1 MMHLDASGGRI
12 FAFHAPQAEVV
23 ELTLDFGG
31 GLVRTLGMH
40 RDGDDWSIRLHPG
53 LPCRRYRFRVDG
65 RVVSPALGT
74 NTRTTGDAWFE
85 IRTAA

>member
-1 MMHLDASGGRI
+1 MMHLDADGGRI
-12 FAFHAPQAEVV
+12 FVFHAARAEVV

-40 RDGDDWSIRLHPG
+40 RNGDEWSIRLHPG
-53 LPCRRYRFRVDG
+53 LACRRYRFRVDG
-65 RVVSPALGT
+65 RVVSPSGT
-74 NTRTTGDAWFE
+74 VGFETTPDAWFE